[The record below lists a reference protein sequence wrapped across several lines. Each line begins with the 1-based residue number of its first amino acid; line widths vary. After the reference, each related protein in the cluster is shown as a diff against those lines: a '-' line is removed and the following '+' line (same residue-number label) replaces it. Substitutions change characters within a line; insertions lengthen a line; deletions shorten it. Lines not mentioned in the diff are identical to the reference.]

1 VRAYHRKQLQPGFL
15 AREDARALGLRVVP
29 LERVGAYVPG
39 GKAAYPSTAIMTVA
53 PAVVAGVGEIV
64 VVTPPG
70 DGADAVIAAARLAGA
85 HRVFRVGGAQAIGAL
100 AYGTATIPR
109 VDKIVG
115 PGNRYV
121 TEAKRQVVGLVG
133 IDMLAG
139 PTEVLVLCDDTA
151 DARYVAADLIAQA
164 EHDEAASAWCV
175 TTSPRI
181 AECLEAELARQ
192 LAGAP
197 RRAVAERA
205 LRDHGVLVLV
215 PSLDVAVN
223 VANQRAPEHLELMV
237 DDAWTLVERIRHA
250 GAVFVGRFT
259 PECVGDYVAGPS
271 HVLPTAGTARF
282 SSPLGVYDFV
292 KRISLIGYSRGF
304 LESDAAHVIALAEA
318 EGLPG
323 HAEAIRVRLPVSGG
337 ALGSG
342 NDSADG

>member
-1 VRAYHRKQLQPGFL
+1 
-15 AREDARALGLRVVP
+15 
-29 LERVGAYVPG
+29 
-39 GKAAYPSTAIMTVA
+39 
-53 PAVVAGVGEIV
+53 
-64 VVTPPG
+64 
-70 DGADAVIAAARLAGA
+70 
-85 HRVFRVGGAQAIGAL
+85 
-100 AYGTATIPR
+100 
-109 VDKIVG
+109 
-115 PGNRYV
+115 
-121 TEAKRQVVGLVG
+121 
-133 IDMLAG
+133 
-139 PTEVLVLCDDTA
+139 
-151 DARYVAADLIAQA
+151 
-164 EHDEAASAWCV
+164 
-175 TTSPRI
+175 
-181 AECLEAELARQ
+181 
-192 LAGAP
+192 
-197 RRAVAERA
+197 VAERA